1 MYGMEIKYMRAEISE
16 FTKSMGQFISFSI
29 YEIPRN
35 RHIQVHSF
43 ILRKNSLN
51 LGLFLIFEKQLEL
64 ALHTNRHTQPNS
76 YAHGLH
82 NGWPEHST

>member
-43 ILRKNSLN
+43 ILRKNFTRFRFVFDFRKTV
-51 LGLFLIFEKQLEL
+51 GVGIAHKQTYSAEFIRSWV
-64 ALHTNRHTQPNS
+64 T
-76 YAHGLH
+76 
-82 NGWPEHST
+82 